1 MDCSVADEDEAD
13 DEDGEDGGAEE
24 AHEEVADAVVVAVGG
39 WAPGGAG
46 VGLALEFVDHGCVG
60 LLLVFVGWMRFVRGV
75 FF

>member
-24 AHEEVADAVVVAVGG
+24 AHDEVADAVVVAVGRL
-39 WAPGGAG
+39 APGGAG
-46 VGLALEFVDHGCVG
+46 VGLALEFVDHPLKVCRIDGICRG
-60 LLLVFVGWMRFVRGV
+60 GV